1 MASIA
6 NKHRES
12 GKKTLKKQALIP
24 VNQKSYDEFMMIYHS
39 HSSSLVTSLF
49 QLRFRFMAHPCP
61 TSFLEHHLKGK
72 WQHRSQDKEQV
83 EVAEIAGTQQA
94 EMPCFKP
101 PCFVDSPKITTTTSI
116 YI

>member
-6 NKHRES
+6 NKHKES
-12 GKKTLKKQALIP
+12 GNKIKEAGTHSCESEL
-24 VNQKSYDEFMMIYHS
+24 YDEFMMIYHS

-49 QLRFRFMAHPCP
+49 QLRSRFMAHPCG

-72 WQHRSQDKEQV
+72 WQHGSQDEEQV

-94 EMPCFKP
+94 EIP
-101 PCFVDSPKITTTTSI
+101 
-116 YI
+116 